1 MSPHGKHGLPGADHS
16 TDQLAAITH
25 FFNELEA
32 KTPIKHLQKET
43 DGNKTLLDT
52 INALIAVG
60 AFIAGVQA
68 QLISVT
74 YSNSNALGKVTNWF
88 GFVGLTLDLIGTG
101 AGVVRALL
109 LQQAIRRTHRLAV
122 RLAGQ
127 IDGARHEMREQQERQ
142 RRAAADTASV
152 DPRSRAFLA
161 DSMRGISRVMAFFAE
176 DGRFGVQ
183 AATATTAEGGGARTA
198 APATVDPDALGHH
211 PRRPPRGRKGVHPF
225 RKWMWWVLPH
235 VNVEG
240 IGRVPIASLGGGGLC
255 LLVSVVLFAS
265 ASQPHAVWVSCA
277 SIVVG
282 TLVWSIIPTTN
293 PRSTSAS
300 FLCFHFVRM
309 RLADHFQEQ
318 SAAVLLFTIMSKKR
332 WNIVHPSN
340 LRYFQP
346 RRETT

>member
-1 MSPHGKHGLPGADHS
+1 MSPHGKPGSDRSSRQPS

-74 YSNSNALGKVTNWF
+74 YANSNALGKVTNWF
-88 GFVGLTLDLIGTG
+88 SFVGLTLDLIGTG

-142 RRAAADTASV
+142 RRATDTASV

-161 DSMRGISRVMAFFAE
+161 DSMRGISRVMAIFAE

-183 AATATTAEGGGARTA
+183 AAAAEGGAQTA
-198 APATVDPDALGHH
+198 TDDPDALGHH
-211 PRRPPRGRKGVHPF
+211 PRRPPRRKRGVHPF
-225 RKWMWWVLPH
+225 REWMWWVLPH

-240 IGRVPIASLGGGGLC
+240 IGRVPIVSLGGGGLC

-277 SIVVG
+277 SIAVG
-282 TLVWSIIPTTN
+282 TLVWSMIPTTN
-293 PRSTSAS
+293 PRK
-300 FLCFHFVRM
+300 
-309 RLADHFQEQ
+309 Q
-318 SAAVLLFTIMSKKR
+318 SAAELLFMITSKKR

-340 LRYFQP
+340 LRYFQR
-346 RRETT
+346 RREATQALDPMRVMLR

>member
-1 MSPHGKHGLPGADHS
+1 MSPHGKHGKPGFDHSLRQPS

-74 YSNSNALGKVTNWF
+74 YNSNSNALGKATNWF

-101 AGVVRALL
+101 GGVVRALL
-109 LQQAIRRTHRLAV
+109 LQQAIRRSHRLAV

-127 IDGARHEMREQQERQ
+127 IDGARHEIREQQERQ
-142 RRAAADTASV
+142 RRTADTASV
-152 DPRSRAFLA
+152 DPRSRASLT
-161 DSMRGISRVMAFFAE
+161 DSMRAISRIMAIFAE

-183 AATATTAEGGGARTA
+183 TA
-198 APATVDPDALGHH
+198 APAEGGAQTATAVVDPDALGHYS
-211 PRRPPRGRKGVHPF
+211 RGPPRGKRGAHPF
-225 RKWMWWVLPH
+225 HEWMWWILPH

-240 IGRVPIASLGGGGLC
+240 IGRVPIVSLGGGGLC
-255 LLVSVVLFAS
+255 LLVSVVLFAG
-265 ASQPHAVWVSCA
+265 ASQPHAVWISCA
-277 SIVVG
+277 SIAVG
-282 TLVWSIIPTTN
+282 TFVWSIIPTTN
-293 PRSTSAS
+293 PRKRSRAA
-300 FLCFHFVRM
+300 LY
-309 RLADHFQEQ
+309 DHVEETLEHCPPVKPPVYPAPQG
-318 SAAVLLFTIMSKKR
+318 
-332 WNIVHPSN
+332 SN
-340 LRYFQP
+340 SN
-346 RRETT
+346 T